1 MQAFLHQLLSGL
13 ADGSLYAA
21 IALALVMIFKATHQV
36 NFAQGEM
43 AMFSTF
49 IAYTLAG
56 AGVPYWVA
64 FAITLAFSFVFGVVV
79 QRGIVRWLSRLPHAS
94 ELTAVVVFI
103 GLLVLFNGTAGLV
116 WGYTNKEFPSPFDSR
131 AWYGS
136 TYLSPHEVGMIVV
149 TLIVLAIVFMFF
161 RFTRLGLAMRAAAEN
176 PQSSR
181 LVGIR
186 VGWMLALGWG
196 LAALL
201 GSIAGMMAAPKLFL
215 DPNLMG
221 GVILYGFAAALLG
234 GIDNPW
240 GAPIGGFIVG
250 VLVNLGGAYVVGSH
264 LQQTL
269 ALGVI
274 VAVLVFKPSG
284 LFGRTVVVRV

>member
-13 ADGSLYAA
+13 ANGAIYASV
-21 IALALVMIFKATHQV
+21 ALALVMIFKATHHV

-43 AMFSTF
+43 AMFSTY
-49 IAYTLAG
+49 IALTLIN
-56 AGVPYWVA
+56 AGVPYWLA
-64 FAITLAFSFVFGVVV
+64 FVLTLVFSFVTGVAIE
-79 QRGIVRWLSRLPHAS
+79 RTLLRRFHNAS
-94 ELTAVVVFI
+94 PLAAVIVFI
-103 GLLVLFNGTAGLV
+103 GLLISVNGLAGWLFT
-116 WGYTNKEFPSPFDSR
+116 YTLKQFPSPFPDQ

-136 TYLSPHEVGMIVV
+136 IYLSPREVGMIVV
-149 TLIVLAIVFMFF
+149 TLIVLAIVFVFF
-161 RFTRLGLAMRAAAEN
+161 RFTRLGLAMRASAEN

-196 LAALL
+196 LASVL
-201 GSIAGMMAAPKLFL
+201 GAVAGMMAAPIVFL
-215 DPNLMG
+215 DPNMMG

-250 VLVNLGGAYVVGSH
+250 VLENVAGAYVVGSH
-264 LQQTL
+264 LKL
-269 ALGVI
+269 ALALFVI
-274 VAVLVFKPSG
+274 VAVLIFKPSG